1 LKNSEDKRKLN
12 QSHLLEKMKNPS
24 VKRPVNV
31 PNTPNTSTNAPEPLV
46 MKPTSV
52 ILDELDIE
60 TIYSKTCEN
69 IAFNKMEDLVCK
81 RIFTADAVS
90 FENEKVSLFSIIS
103 NKDFVPK
110 FIAKYQGMSTATVNE
125 QSLLTKSVALD
136 QWMFRFRMKYSVA
149 VVLHKTAIDPSIAIE
164 YKLNG
169 LCRAMETR
177 DIIIKL
183 NMEITKG
190 PLVSVESTF

>member
-1 LKNSEDKRKLN
+1 
-12 QSHLLEKMKNPS
+12 
-24 VKRPVNV
+24 
-31 PNTPNTSTNAPEPLV
+31 